1 MLITTHQGISTY
13 CTLHFVIELLRAY
26 TVRACSHWTGY
37 CHLCMCPQVTAR
49 DAVMAIL
56 LYEESLVDRFG
67 MHRLLHLR
75 QVHSCMQYMQC
86 AVNAVTDL
94 VYCVTVALTI
104 SATPIVCCSCSV
116 HRLLC
121 AKHLALPSL

>member
-13 CTLHFVIELLRAY
+13 CTLNFVIELLHAY

-37 CHLCMCPQVTAR
+37 CHIYMCPQVTAR

-75 QVHSCMQYMQC
+75 QVHSCTQC
-86 AVNAVTDL
+86 VQ
-94 VYCVTVALTI
+94 
-104 SATPIVCCSCSV
+104 
-116 HRLLC
+116 
-121 AKHLALPSL
+121 